1 MKWRVERL
9 KEFDEN
15 AVSQNND
22 EVLYEVNASEN
33 WMIVGKKRGHVSLS
47 TKQGSRIVISI
58 LCMPLMAGYVHPPKL
73 GLPNVD
79 EANISCTPA
88 GPHLEILEKYYAAEC
103 AINSYQKG
111 IQQQL
116 GIMRGL
122 IHRLDARRE
131 RSVHSPTA
139 GHSGYAG
146 DDFPEAEHDSPYARY
161 DMPFHRTEEVPDT
174 PIRHLP
180 IIGARMEEVVV
191 VSDTRL

>member
-88 GPHLEILEKYYAAEC
+88 GPHLVCVLPPVFSSSFCILA
-103 AINSYQKG
+103 
-111 IQQQL
+111 
-116 GIMRGL
+116 
-122 IHRLDARRE
+122 
-131 RSVHSPTA
+131 
-139 GHSGYAG
+139 
-146 DDFPEAEHDSPYARY
+146 
-161 DMPFHRTEEVPDT
+161 
-174 PIRHLP
+174 
-180 IIGARMEEVVV
+180 
-191 VSDTRL
+191 

>member
-1 MKWRVERL
+1 M
-9 KEFDEN
+9 
-15 AVSQNND
+15 
-22 EVLYEVNASEN
+22 
-33 WMIVGKKRGHVSLS
+33 
-47 TKQGSRIVISI
+47 
-58 LCMPLMAGYVHPPKL
+58 
-73 GLPNVD
+73 
-79 EANISCTPA
+79 
-88 GPHLEILEKYYAAEC
+88 EKYYAAEC

-139 GHSGYAG
+139 GHSDYAAN
-146 DDFPEAEHDSPYARY
+146 DFPKAEHDSPYARY
-161 DMPFHRTEEVPDT
+161 DMSFHRTEEVPDT

-180 IIGARMEEVVV
+180 IIGARMEEVTV

>member
-1 MKWRVERL
+1 MW
-9 KEFDEN
+9 
-15 AVSQNND
+15 Q
-22 EVLYEVNASEN
+22 
-33 WMIVGKKRGHVSLS
+33 
-47 TKQGSRIVISI
+47 
-58 LCMPLMAGYVHPPKL
+58 
-73 GLPNVD
+73 
-79 EANISCTPA
+79 
-88 GPHLEILEKYYAAEC
+88 EILEKYYAAER

-116 GIMRGL
+116 DIMRGL

-139 GHSGYAG
+139 GHSGYAA